1 MVSIRICRKGPYCPD
16 RAAKAASVRRYLISN
31 SLGIFVSLLLRK
43 AGSPHPSRPLAVP
56 PSPEGKA
63 LGKAFGASRGRE
75 GKGAASGP
83 FSVLYIEEFS
93 NARGIIRRKGRR
105 GRDIMAAANG
115 KGVYE

>member
-1 MVSIRICRKGPYCPD
+1 MVSIRSRRKGPYCPD

-63 LGKAFGASRGRE
+63 FAEGFWRFPGA
-75 GKGAASGP
+75 
-83 FSVLYIEEFS
+83 
-93 NARGIIRRKGRR
+93 
-105 GRDIMAAANG
+105 
-115 KGVYE
+115 

>member
-31 SLGIFVSLLLRK
+31 SLGISVS
-43 AGSPHPSRPLAVP
+43 
-56 PSPEGKA
+56 
-63 LGKAFGASRGRE
+63 FTFDASRGRE

-93 NARGIIRRKGRR
+93 NARGIIRRKGRHGR
-105 GRDIMAAANG
+105 GIMAAANG
-115 KGVYE
+115 KGVYK

>member
-31 SLGIFVSLLLRK
+31 SLGIFVSFTF
-43 AGSPHPSRPLAVP
+43 A
-56 PSPEGKA
+56 
-63 LGKAFGASRGRE
+63 AFRGRE
-75 GKGAASGP
+75 GKKAASGP
-83 FSVLYIEEFS
+83 FSVLYIEEFP

-115 KGVYE
+115 KGVYK

>member
-16 RAAKAASVRRYLISN
+16 RAAKAPSVRRYLISN
-31 SLGIFVSLLLRK
+31 SLGISVSLLL
-43 AGSPHPSRPLAVP
+43 G
-56 PSPEGKA
+56 EGFA
-63 LGKAFGASRGRE
+63 AFRGRE

-115 KGVYE
+115 KGVYK

>member
-31 SLGIFVSLLLRK
+31 SLGIFVSFT
-43 AGSPHPSRPLAVP
+43 
-56 PSPEGKA
+56 
-63 LGKAFGASRGRE
+63 FGASRGRE
-75 GKGAASGP
+75 GKGAASGL

-115 KGVYE
+115 KGVYK

>member
-31 SLGIFVSLLLRK
+31 SLGISVS
-43 AGSPHPSRPLAVP
+43 
-56 PSPEGKA
+56 
-63 LGKAFGASRGRE
+63 FTFDASRGCE

-105 GRDIMAAANG
+105 GRDIMAVANG
-115 KGVYE
+115 KGVYK

>member
-16 RAAKAASVRRYLISN
+16 RAAKAPSVRRYLISN
-31 SLGIFVSLLLRK
+31 SLGISVS
-43 AGSPHPSRPLAVP
+43 
-56 PSPEGKA
+56 
-63 LGKAFGASRGRE
+63 FTFDASRGRE

-115 KGVYE
+115 KGVYK

>member
-16 RAAKAASVRRYLISN
+16 RAAKASSVRRYLISN
-31 SLGIFVSLLLRK
+31 SLGIFVSLLL
-43 AGSPHPSRPLAVP
+43 G
-56 PSPEGKA
+56 EG
-63 LGKAFGASRGRE
+63 FGASRGRE

-105 GRDIMAAANG
+105 GRGIMAAANG
-115 KGVYE
+115 KGVYK

>member
-43 AGSPHPSRPLAVP
+43 AGSPHPSGLRPATFP
-56 PSPEGKA
+56 GGEGFW
-63 LGKAFGASRGRE
+63 KAFDASRGRE

-83 FSVLYIEEFS
+83 FSVLYIEEFP

-115 KGVYE
+115 KGVYK